1 LENWLNGKCVYF
13 SSKEKISDGIILDD
27 GIIKECKDNLR
38 RHILNTKN
46 MNLRGTHNS
55 ENACAAIAA
64 TRELV
69 DLNEQVEVLT
79 NFKGVEHRLE
89 FLRELEEVKWY
100 NDAIRNKSSKNNS
113 RLKII

>member
-1 LENWLNGKCVYF
+1 MLNGKCVYF
-13 SSKEKISDGIILDD
+13 SSKQKLQDGIILDD

-46 MNLRGTHNS
+46 MNLRGIHNS

-64 TRELV
+64 TSGLAQ
-69 DLNEQVEVLT
+69 LSEQVEVLT

-89 FLRELEEVKWY
+89 LIREIEEVKWY
-100 NDAIRNKSSKNNS
+100 NDAIRNKPSKNNS
-113 RLKII
+113 RIKII